1 MGPNPLEAGV
11 RGFYLALGFRGH
23 GFKLSPPVGEMV
35 AELVINGKRAESD
48 VNTFRY
54 GRFAENQPVRGM
66 YDEGLM
72 G

>member
-1 MGPNPLEAGV
+1 MLWGDAKV
-11 RGFYLALGFRGH
+11 
-23 GFKLSPPVGEMV
+23 KIVSD
-35 AELVINGKRAESD
+35 GKRAESD

-54 GRFAENQPVRGM
+54 SRFAENQPVRGM